1 MNHDP
6 VAGRPRAIAILG
18 PTGAGKS
25 DLALRIARD
34 LPVEIISVDSA
45 QVYRGL
51 DIGTAKPTRAERA
64 AVPHHL
70 IDIRD
75 PEQVYSAGEF
85 RTDALRLMS
94 AISSRGRTPLLVGG
108 TMLYFRALFR
118 GIAELPVADPEV
130 RARIDARAREQ
141 GWPALHAE
149 LSERDPVAGARI
161 APNDAQRIQRA
172 LEVLELS
179 GRPLHAHWQEANTSA
194 GQDVSWHG
202 LWNIAL
208 LEPASRTELHERLSR
223 RLQAMLSQG
232 LVEEVRGLLA
242 RGTLREDSPVLRL
255 VGYRQFVQYC
265 QGQESLQGAT
275 TRSLEATRQLAKR
288 QLTWLRS
295 ATVLPE
301 GAVATKMDAFD
312 AQARERLALILIKPE
327 VPP

>member
-1 MNHDP
+1 MSFEP
-6 VAGRPRAIAILG
+6 VAKRPRAIAILG
-18 PTGAGKS
+18 PTGVGKS
-25 DLALRIARD
+25 ELALRIARD
-34 LPVEIISVDSA
+34 LPSEIISVDSA

-51 DIGTAKPTRAERA
+51 DIGTAKPTPAERA

-85 RTDALRLMS
+85 RTDALHLMEQI
-94 AISSRGRTPLLVGG
+94 AARGRVPLLVGG

-118 GIAELPVADPEV
+118 GIAELPVADPEL
-130 RARIDARAREQ
+130 RARIDARAQEQ

-149 LSERDPVAGARI
+149 LSARDPVAGARI

-172 LEVLELS
+172 LEVLDLS
-179 GRPLHAHWQEANTSA
+179 GQPLHAHWQAADSGAARQE
-194 GQDVSWHG
+194 SWQG
-202 LWNIAL
+202 DWEIAL
-208 LEPASRTELHERLSR
+208 LEPSSREQLHERLAW
-223 RLQAMLSQG
+223 RLRTMLSQG
-232 LVEEVRGLLA
+232 LEEEVRGLLA

-255 VGYRQFVQYC
+255 VGYRQLVPYC
-265 QGQESLQGAT
+265 RGQESLQSAS
-275 TRSLEATRQLAKR
+275 TRALEATRQLAKR

-295 ATVLPE
+295 ATVVPE
-301 GAVATKMDAFD
+301 GVTSRRIDAFD